1 MTKSL
6 FHILSA
12 VWSLLVWSI
21 PISSCTDDLKSSQ
34 TTDRIH
40 FTSAIDNTWTSLATF
55 FRATKIGIWTTWQID
70 RHGAFSVRPIRDQIV
85 YKLN

>member
-55 FRATKIGIWTTWQID
+55 FRATKIGIWA
-70 RHGAFSVRPIRDQIV
+70 HGKSTATELSPCAPSATKSCI
-85 YKLN
+85 N